1 VSDTSPKSSH
11 HGHPTKAVLTAVL
24 VLLAI
29 AAGFAVDRF
38 AFGGEFV
45 RMAIAEARLIRSAG
59 RR

>member
-1 VSDTSPKSSH
+1 MSSH